1 MVSIT
6 PSRRLLVNCVQVWFD
21 SHISLIYVLISQ
33 SFYLKLS
40 LIHGK
45 VSDQF
50 DYNGIKVSPLV
61 IHSCGNVVQVDRPIV
76 FI

>member
-40 LIHGK
+40 LIHCMWLK
-45 VSDQF
+45 SLVCVSLWFSILAFVLKLPQ
-50 DYNGIKVSPLV
+50 V
-61 IHSCGNVVQVDRPIV
+61 IEHRP
-76 FI
+76 